1 MMDKDLIDD
10 LLRLLAKLPGLG
22 PRSARR
28 VLCYLMDHKE
38 NVFLPLAQTLSQ
50 AAQDIR
56 QCSVCYNLTTQ
67 VQCSICLD
75 PTRDEKMVCVVENV
89 GDLWAIEKAGS
100 FKGRYFLLGGHL
112 SALGGVG
119 PDELHIPQLYKR
131 VSDGQVEEVILATN
145 ATLEGQMTAHY
156 IREILVDLPVKLTQL
171 AHGVP
176 VGGEL
181 DYLDEGTLHAAFKA
195 RKLAS

>member
-1 MMDKDLIDD
+1 MDKDLIDD

-38 NVFLPLAQTLSQ
+38 NVFHPLAQTLGQ

-56 QCSVCYNLTTQ
+56 QCTQCYNLTTHPT
-67 VQCSICLD
+67 CTICVD
-75 PTRDEKMVCVVENV
+75 PHRDEKMLCIVENV

-100 FKGRYFLLGGHL
+100 FKGKYFLLGGHL
-112 SALGGVG
+112 SALGGTG
-119 PDELHIPQLYKR
+119 PEELHIPHLYKR
-131 VSDGQVEEVILATN
+131 VSEGQIEEVILATN

-156 IREILVDLPVKLTQL
+156 IRDLLSDLPIKMTQL

-195 RKLAS
+195 RKLAN

>member
-1 MMDKDLIDD
+1 MQKDLIDD

-28 VLCYLMDHKE
+28 ALCYLMLHKE
-38 NVFLPLAQTLSQ
+38 NVFLPLAKTLLQ
-50 AAQDIR
+50 AAEDIR
-56 QCSVCYNLTTQ
+56 HCQMCYNLTTEP
-67 VQCSICLD
+67 QCAICTD
-75 PTRDEKMVCVVENV
+75 PRRESTLLCIVENV

-100 FKGRYFLLGGHL
+100 FKGKYFLLGGHL

-119 PDELHIPQLYKR
+119 PEELHLPHLFNR
-131 VSDGQVEEVILATN
+131 VQNEGIDEVILATN
-145 ATLEGQMTAHY
+145 ATLEGQTTAHY
-156 IREILVDLPVKLTQL
+156 IRDLLTGLPITLTQL

-181 DYLDEGTLHAAFKA
+181 DYLDEGTLNAAFKA
-195 RKLAS
+195 RKCAS

>member
-67 VQCSICLD
+67 IQCSICLD

-131 VSDGQVEEVILATN
+131 VSDGHVEEVILATN